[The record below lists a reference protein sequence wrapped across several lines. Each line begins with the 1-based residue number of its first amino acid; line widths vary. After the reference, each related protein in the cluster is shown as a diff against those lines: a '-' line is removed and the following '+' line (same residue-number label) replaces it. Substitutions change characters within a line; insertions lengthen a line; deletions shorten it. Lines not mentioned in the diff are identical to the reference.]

1 MADETTL
8 RSDAA
13 CRNHRDRPARTRGL
27 CSMCYQREWRS
38 IRRPT
43 KLQVAEAELVE
54 LRVKVATYEGVLSG
68 LRRALEDMGELEAQ
82 EPRPLRD
89 LARAAGA

>member
-1 MADETTL
+1 MTDETTL
-8 RSDAA
+8 SGAV
-13 CRNHRDRPARTRGL
+13 CRNHRERPVRTRGL
-27 CSMCYQREWRS
+27 CSMCYQREWRAL
-38 IRRPT
+38 RRPT
-43 KLQVAEAELVE
+43 RLQVAEAELVE